1 MSEYEVYRE
10 KFLVTEYKDDA
21 VYKTQSQG
29 YGWFDMDEVYHPP
42 KGVIYATIGEY
53 EGVGI
58 RRKKTGQLRK
68 AHDRRECTEE
78 S

>member
-42 KGVIYATIGEY
+42 KGVIYAPVSNFDGLAI
-53 EGVGI
+53 
-58 RRKKTGQLRK
+58 RKKKMGR
-68 AHDRRECTEE
+68 
-78 S
+78 